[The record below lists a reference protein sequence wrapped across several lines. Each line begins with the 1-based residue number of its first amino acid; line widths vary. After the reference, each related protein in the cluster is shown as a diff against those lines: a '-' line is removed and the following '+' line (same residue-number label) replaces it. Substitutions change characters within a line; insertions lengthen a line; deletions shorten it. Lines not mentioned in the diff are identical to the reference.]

1 MFFCGGGGGSVT
13 TAMNISRDFVST
25 VVKWCYAVPFLTSFP
40 GSSPTRPRRWDTG
53 NEVVPFWGVTRLCAF
68 ILLQVITLKH

>member
-1 MFFCGGGGGSVT
+1 MFFLGGGSVT

-25 VVKWCYAVPFLTSFP
+25 VVKWCYAVPFLTSFS

-53 NEVVPFWGVTRLCAF
+53 NVVVPFWGVIRLCAF